1 MELAERIFTVNQ
13 DWDPTYLR
21 YIFSQDF
28 YEFRELWSSNV
39 GDKDIVAFAEKSEN
53 EWYQPIV
60 EDISLD
66 DSTLYNAV
74 IQIEKE
80 KA

>member
-1 MELAERIFTVNQ
+1 MNQ

-39 GDKDIVAFAEKSEN
+39 ADKDIVALMEKSKN
-53 EWYQPIV
+53 ERYEPIV

-74 IQIEKE
+74 TQIEKE
-80 KA
+80 